1 MKIATSKHN
10 HSNAIIQVIGTMY
23 LVTIG
28 SVRKMFDSLTSA
40 TNYITSL
47 GYQF

>member
-1 MKIATSKHN
+1 MRIATNKAN
-10 HSNAIIQVIGTMY
+10 WSNAIIQVIGTMY

-40 TNYITSL
+40 IAYINNL

>member
-1 MKIATSKHN
+1 MRIATNKN
-10 HSNAIIQVIGTMY
+10 TFTNAIIQVIGTMY

-28 SVRKMFDSLTSA
+28 SVRKMFDNLTSA
-40 TNYITSL
+40 QNYITSL

>member
-1 MKIATSKHN
+1 MRIATSKHN
-10 HSNAIIQVIGTMY
+10 HSNAILQIVGTMY

-40 TNYITSL
+40 QNYITSL
-47 GYQF
+47 GYTF